1 MEYQALRTFVAVV
14 EEKNFTRAGER
25 LNLSQPAVSLHIK
38 QLEAEFQAQLLD
50 RSPKHLYVTAAGEI
64 LYKRAVQILNMYQ
77 KTQEELFAHLH
88 TVTGTLRI
96 GASFTIGEYIL
107 PGMIAQFSKNYPDVD
122 VQVMISNTEQVV
134 KEVKLLQCDI
144 GLIEG
149 QVQDQELAMHPFMND
164 EMVLAVPTTHRL
176 AGKKTIQIDELH
188 DETWIVREEG
198 SGTRV
203 YTDHVI
209 RSLGLRTDKLI
220 TLGSNQAVTEAVI
233 IGLGITVISRWVV
246 QRPLQYGELACPTIQ
261 EHAFP
266 RMLSYIVPPHI
277 ERTRLLDAFISK
289 IL

>member
-38 QLEAEFQAQLLD
+38 QLETEFQAQLLD
-50 RSPKHLYVTAAGEI
+50 RSPKHLYVTVAGEI

-164 EMVLAVPTTHRL
+164 EMVLAVPITHRL
-176 AGKKTIQIDELH
+176 AGKRNIQIDDLH

-203 YTDHVI
+203 YTNHVI

-261 EHAFP
+261 EHTFP

-277 ERTRLLDAFISK
+277 ERTRLLDAFVSK

>member
-1 MEYQALRTFVAVV
+1 MEYQALRTFIAVV

-38 QLEAEFQAQLLD
+38 QLETEFQAQLLD

-64 LYKRAVQILNMYQ
+64 LYKRAVQMLNMYQ

-107 PGMIAQFSKNYPDVD
+107 PGMIAQFSTSYPDVD
-122 VQVMISNTEQVV
+122 IQVMIGNTDQVV
-134 KEVKLLQCDI
+134 KGVKLLQYDI

-149 QVQDQELAMHPFMND
+149 QVQDQELVMHPFMND
-164 EMVLAVPTTHRL
+164 EMVLAVPIKHRL

-203 YTDHVI
+203 YTNHVI

-233 IGLGITVISRWVV
+233 IGLGITVISRWVI

-261 EHAFP
+261 GHTFP